1 MFHERHETEVGPM
14 LNDPRPFDL
23 CKATTVL
30 VRRFHHVPVSEWFL
44 EQRDER
50 ADRLFSTLTQDSF
63 FRAKSIV

>member
-1 MFHERHETEVGPM
+1 M